1 MSPKECC
8 SSILQKR
15 TPSTKKNPHRRVDF
29 RDIGRRDGASF
40 RIRSKTSSTGTS
52 ASGLPGEVRVLANM
66 SHEIRTPLNGIIGVT
81 DLLAETHLNKEQKN
95 YTKIIQDSGA
105 GLLTIISDILDF
117 SKIEAGKFSFESID
131 FDLPSVVRAQCEL
144 LAGSASA
151 KGLSLSANISPMIT
165 PLLRGD
171 PGRVSQVLLNLIG
184 NAIKFTEKGFI
195 RIQVEPT
202 SQASKPKIK
211 FTVQD
216 TGMGLSQTSID
227 KLFKPF
233 THADGSTARRFGGT
247 GLGLS
252 ISKRLVEMMGGEI
265 GVESKVGHGSS
276 FWFTIQ
282 FEPSASSSPESKEST
297 TSPSTIPNTL
307 NKLILVAEDNVI
319 NLLLITTLLQKLG
332 YRVESAGNGKIVLD
346 ALAKKHFDLILMD
359 CQMPEMD
366 GFQTTLVIREQEK
379 RTGQHIPIF
388 ALTANVMSEDQQRC
402 LDSGMDGYLSKPL
415 KKEVL
420 VKVLTDLF
428 K

>member
-1 MSPKECC
+1 
-8 SSILQKR
+8 
-15 TPSTKKNPHRRVDF
+15 
-29 RDIGRRDGASF
+29 
-40 RIRSKTSSTGTS
+40 
-52 ASGLPGEVRVLANM
+52 M

-233 THADGSTARRFGGT
+233 TQADGSTARRFGGT